1 MLDRIKSLELEAKK
15 LEPGYADRAQLIDQ
29 VTAYSQTFLEALPE
43 KKSYKPETDKWV
55 DSLLPE
61 GPLPINDILEWIG
74 NSIDQSGINTTSGRH
89 FGYIPGGGIFPSA
102 LGDYIAAISNRYS
115 GIYFASP
122 GAVQLEQ
129 DLINWM
135 CGLVGYDQI
144 LSSGTLTSGGSIANL
159 IAIVNA
165 RDAAGLKS
173 EGFNQAVIYCTQ
185 QTHHCIPKALKIA
198 GMSASSIRIVP
209 MEDFKMQ
216 PDALEQSVKDD
227 RQNGLIPWMIVGS
240 AGTTDTGAID
250 PLDALG
256 KIAQRHGLWFHVD
269 AAYGGA
275 FLIME
280 KGKELMQGIEQAD
293 SVIID
298 PHKGFFIPYGSGA
311 VMVKDKHKLVNSFSE
326 RANYMQDALSSSETN
341 SPADL
346 SPELSRPFRGLRLW
360 LPLKLFGLGPFQAA
374 LEEKILLC
382 QYFHLK
388 IEKWER
394 VEVGPYPELS
404 VTIFRCLPTNNEP
417 NQFNER
423 LVKNIQNHG
432 RIFLSSTTIDGDF
445 YIRMA
450 VVSFRSHLYEVDLA
464 LNEIKEQILH
474 LESS

>member
-1 MLDRIKSLELEAKK
+1 MLEKIKELEMEARK
-15 LEPGYADRAQLIDQ
+15 LEPGYADRAVLIEQ

-43 KKSYKPETDKWV
+43 KKSYKQETNQWV
-55 DSLLPE
+55 DSMFPE
-61 GPLPINDILEWIG
+61 GPESIDSILDWIHK
-74 NSIDQSGINTTSGRH
+74 SIDQSGINTTSGRH
-89 FGYIPGGGIFPSA
+89 FGYIPGGGVFPSA
-102 LGDYIAAISNRYS
+102 LGDYIAAVSNRYS

-135 CGLVGYDQI
+135 CELIGYDKT
-144 LSSGTLTSGGSIANL
+144 LSGGTLTSGGSIANL
-159 IAIVNA
+159 TAIVNA

-173 EGFNQAVIYCTQ
+173 DDFSRAVVYCTQ

-198 GMSASSIRIVP
+198 GMSETPIRIIP
-209 MEDFKMQ
+209 MQDFKMKS
-216 PDALEQSVKDD
+216 DALENAIVADS
-227 RQNGLIPWMIVGS
+227 RNGLNPWMVVGS

-256 KIAQRHGLWFHVD
+256 ACAEKHGLWLHVD

-275 FLIME
+275 FLVVE
-280 KGKELMQGIEQAD
+280 KGKELMKGIEKAD

-311 VMVKDKHKLVNSFSE
+311 IMVKDKNKLLNSFSE
-326 RANYMQDALSSSETN
+326 RANYMQDAVASNETSSPS
-341 SPADL
+341 DL

-360 LPLKLFGLGPFQAA
+360 LPIKLFGVAPFQAA

-382 QYFHLK
+382 QYFHLQ
-388 IEKWER
+388 IEKWDR
-394 VEVGPYPELS
+394 IEVGPYPELS
-404 VTIFRCLPTNNEP
+404 VTIFRYLPTDQKP

-423 LVKNIQNHG
+423 LVKNIQTNG
-432 RIFLSSTTIDGDF
+432 RIFLSSTTIDGHF

-450 VVSFRSHLYEVDLA
+450 VVSFSSHLAEVDMALA
-464 LNEIKEQILH
+464 EINKQIRDLNA
-474 LESS
+474 S